1 MDTTLAP
8 VTVGE
13 ELPVFTR
20 TTGFPVWNRFA
31 AVNDEFVPIHMDDEA
46 GRAAGMPG
54 AFGMGNLQLA
64 YLHNLVREWLGERG
78 RILRMQCRFRSV
90 NHKGQQ
96 VTARGRVSS
105 VQQQTVQQQT
115 VQQQT
120 VQQQTGGLVVELDV
134 WTEDQ
139 DGNQLA
145 PGSCTVLIDTG
156 LIDR

>member
-8 VTVGE
+8 ITVGE

-20 TTGFPVWNRFA
+20 TTGFPAWNRFA

-54 AFGMGNLQLA
+54 AFGMGNLQFA

-96 VTARGRVSS
+96 VTARGRVTS
-105 VQQQTVQQQT
+105 VQRQTVQPH
-115 VQQQT
+115 
-120 VQQQTGGLVVELDV
+120 TGGLVVELDV

-145 PGSCTVLIDTG
+145 PGTCTVLIDTG
-156 LIDR
+156 LTDTGLIES